1 MCHELKRNRSM
12 QSNKARV
19 ISNWKPSNDRESA
32 AMREFLMQEM
42 GAKRD
47 HHEGGTGK
55 LGADSGRLVR

>member
-1 MCHELKRNRSM
+1 M